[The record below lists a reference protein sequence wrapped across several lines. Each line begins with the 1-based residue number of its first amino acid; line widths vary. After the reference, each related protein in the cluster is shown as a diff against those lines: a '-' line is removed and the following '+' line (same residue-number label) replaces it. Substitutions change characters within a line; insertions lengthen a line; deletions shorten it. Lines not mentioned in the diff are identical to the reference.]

1 MHKIDQSIQDKKFER
16 LALEAKAYQ
25 LSLAIQAKLGW
36 KTIPQE
42 FEAYPLPDFHIVK
55 TKRLFANGWIDLLEI
70 NPKDIET
77 EMGYSNT
84 GNAPWIT
91 LEGTATVNCPPDSVL
106 KQFFKQLD
114 SEISN

>member
-1 MHKIDQSIQDKKFER
+1 MHKIDQAIQDKKFER
-16 LALEAKAYQ
+16 LALEAKVYQ

-55 TKRLFANGWIDLLEI
+55 TKRLLANGWFDLLEVY
-70 NPKDIET
+70 PKDA
-77 EMGYSNT
+77 YAPT
-84 GNAPWIT
+84 GT
-91 LEGTATVNCPPDSVL
+91 LAVIYPPESVL
-106 KQFFKQLD
+106 AKFFEQLE